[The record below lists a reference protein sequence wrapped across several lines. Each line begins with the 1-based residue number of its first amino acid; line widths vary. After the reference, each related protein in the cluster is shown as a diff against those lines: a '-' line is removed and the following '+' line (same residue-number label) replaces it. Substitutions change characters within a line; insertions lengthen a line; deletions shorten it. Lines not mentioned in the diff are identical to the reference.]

1 MTCRSYQS
9 AQTMRCS
16 CSDRASASTMK
27 IATLTR
33 WLVPFSLLETSGG
46 NRGGYVAGGKPRNC

>member
-1 MTCRSYQS
+1 ME
-9 AQTMRCS
+9 
-16 CSDRASASTMK
+16 

-33 WLVPFSLLETSGG
+33 WLVPFSLLQASGG